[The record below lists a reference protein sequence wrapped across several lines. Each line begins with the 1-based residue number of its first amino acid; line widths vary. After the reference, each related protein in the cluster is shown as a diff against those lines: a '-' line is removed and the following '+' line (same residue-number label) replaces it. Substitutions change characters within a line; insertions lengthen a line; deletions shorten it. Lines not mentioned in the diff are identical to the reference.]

1 MVLLE
6 SIGVGR
12 ENAVGTHHRW
22 CVKYYL
28 GALPYFV
35 VETVRSL
42 ELTLTLFFMAFS
54 SSSLATLLFLWP
66 ELSECPGS
74 ILAWQRT
81 W

>member
-1 MVLLE
+1 M
-6 SIGVGR
+6 
-12 ENAVGTHHRW
+12 
-22 CVKYYL
+22 KYYL

-35 VETVRSL
+35 LETVRSL

-54 SSSLATLLFLWP
+54 PSSLATLLFLWP
-66 ELSECPGS
+66 ELSQCQGS